1 MVDALDGTVIDL
13 EPETLK
19 GLMPDSRRF
28 DPHHER
34 HSQFRFFEI
43 GRCRQ
48 RLGTNQEFEIK
59 RSVAAG
65 TIQLEDNLLL
75 VLEDT
80 ESLPFESVTVFW
92 TD

>member
-1 MVDALDGTVIDL
+1 MVDALGGTLIDL

-19 GLMPDSRRF
+19 GLMPDSSRF

-34 HSQFRFFEI
+34 HSQFRYP
-43 GRCRQ
+43 
-48 RLGTNQEFEIK
+48 GTSDSEFQTK
-59 RSVAAG
+59 RSVG

-80 ESLPFESVTVFW
+80 EALAFESEPVFW
-92 TD
+92 MD